1 MYLIFKL
8 HKRGYPVNQVF
19 EAEVKAIST
28 RRFANGNGGYQLLAD
43 SAEGGAAVLQ
53 GDQMP
58 DYQSA
63 EYEHVKGES
72 YIEFDSQASYSIL
85 ELNKIDIKGRPSRV
99 PALDFG
105 DLPVYISSSSE
116 SSDHQTK
123 HPGVQPANHT
133 HH

>member
-43 SAEGGAAVLQ
+43 SAEGQ

-63 EYEHVKGES
+63 EYQDVKGES
-72 YIEFDSQASYSIL
+72 YIEFESQASYSIL
-85 ELNKIDIKGRPSRV
+85 GLEKAEPKPRPSHV

-105 DLPVYISSSSE
+105 DLPVYISSSE
-116 SSDHQTK
+116 EEDDPKQQQK
-123 HPGVQPANHT
+123 
-133 HH
+133 